1 MGIEQYYIILLVI
14 LFLLAIFGIYIGVS
28 NDAVNFLQSAIGSK
42 AANLNVVLIIAAV
55 GIFLGAG
62 FSNGMM
68 DVARQGVFTPE
79 YYSFQEVMIILVS
92 TMMMG
97 VILMDL
103 FNVLGLPTSTTVSL
117 VFGLLGAAFAVATI
131 KINQAPADAPLTYGI
146 LLNTEKALQ
155 VVLAIFISVAL
166 AFFFG
171 TIIMYITR
179 ILFTFN
185 YKPQLKYIAGIFG
198 GVALTAIINF
208 MLLKGMKDTS
218 FMNDEAK
225 LWVDLHTGSI
235 LLYSF
240 IGLSILMQILH
251 WLKVNTLKIIVLVG
265 TASLAF
271 AFAGNDLV
279 NFIGV
284 PLAGFSA
291 YEYANVSGHLDVNM
305 LMGGLKESA
314 HTSLFVLIA
323 SGAVMV
329 FALFTSKKAKNVIK
343 TSISLSRQNDGD
355 EMFSSSAIA
364 RNIVRG
370 SRRMGTYIVQNTPQS
385 VKKWTASRFNKEG
398 IALENDAAFDLVR
411 AAVGL
416 VVASSLIAFGT
427 SLKLPLSTTYVTF
440 MVAMG
445 ASLADKAWGRESAV
459 YRVSGVINV
468 VGGWF
473 ITAIAAFIITA
484 LMAVML
490 FYGGMIA
497 MGIVVILVALMLI
510 RNQISF
516 SRRTKKEDKNQIVV
530 DLLASEDEENSLALL
545 RKYSKTNSIE
555 TIEYII
561 ERYTQVIDAFCSEDL
576 KILRNLSGKI
586 DSHKDDVKKIKRLG
600 TLGIRKLSPSDA
612 FERGLYFYQAN
623 DFIGEM
629 IYALAK
635 ISVACEE
642 HIANTFNPLSIE
654 QKDELEETKKALN
667 DFLSD
672 CKLILENEDF
682 ESRRELYINNKWLLT
697 DFHEMKRRQL
707 KRVKNEN
714 ASTKVSMV
722 YLSIIQETHT
732 LVTYT
737 TNLLKVNRKLLQNC

>member
-1 MGIEQYYIILLVI
+1 MIFEQYYIILLVI
-14 LFLLAIFGIYIGVS
+14 LFLLAVFGIYIGVS
-28 NDAVNFLQSAIGSK
+28 NDAVNFLQSAVGSK
-42 AANLNVVLIIAAV
+42 AANINVVLFIAAV
-55 GIFLGAG
+55 GIFLGTG

-68 DVARQGVFTPE
+68 DVARQGVFSPE

-131 KINQAPADAPLTYGI
+131 KINQAPNDVPLTYGM

-171 TIIMYITR
+171 TLIMYLTR

-185 YKPQLKYIAGIFG
+185 YIPRLKYFAGIFG
-198 GVALTAIINF
+198 GVALTAIVYF
-208 MLLKGMKDTS
+208 MLLKGIKDTS
-218 FMNDEAK
+218 FMNDQGK
-225 LWVDLHTGSI
+225 MWVDTHAGTI
-235 LLYSF
+235 LLISF
-240 IGLSILMQILH
+240 LSFSILMQLLQ
-251 WLKVNTLKIIVLVG
+251 WLKVNTLKIIVLTG
-265 TASLAF
+265 TGALAF

-291 YEYANVSGHLDVNM
+291 YKIATANGALDMNM
-305 LMGGLKESA
+305 LMELLREPA
-314 HTSLFVLIA
+314 HTELYILIA

-329 FALFTSKKAKNVIK
+329 FALFTSKKSKNVIK
-343 TSISLSRQNDGD
+343 TSINLSRQNDGD

-370 SRRMGTYIVQNTPQS
+370 SRRMGTFIVQNTPNQ
-385 VKKWTASRFNKEG
+385 VKKWTSSRFSKEG
-398 IALENDAAFDLVR
+398 ISMENDAAFDLIR
-411 AAVGL
+411 ASIGL
-416 VVASSLIAFGT
+416 VVASSLIAIGT

-484 LMAVML
+484 IMAVIL
-490 FYGGMIA
+490 YFG
-497 MGIVVILVALMLI
+497 GIVAMTIFVLIVALVLI

-516 SRRTKKEDKNQIVV
+516 SKKLKHEDKNQVIV
-530 DLLASEDEENSLALL
+530 DLLASDNEENSLALL
-545 RKYSKTNSIE
+545 RKYSKTNAIQ
-555 TIEYII
+555 TLEYII
-561 ERYTQVIDAFCSEDL
+561 ERYEQVIDAFCEEDL
-576 KILRNLSGKI
+576 KVLRNLSGKI

-612 FERGLYFYQAN
+612 FERGLYFYQSN

-629 IYALAK
+629 VYALAK
-635 ISVACEE
+635 ISVACED
-642 HIANTFNPLSIE
+642 HISNNFNSLSDE
-654 QKDELEETKKALN
+654 QKEELQSTKKALH

-672 CKLILENEDF
+672 CIQILENEDF

-707 KRVKNEN
+707 KRVQIEN

-722 YLSIIQETHT
+722 YLSVIQETHT
-732 LVTYT
+732 LVSYT
-737 TNLLKVNRKLLQNC
+737 TNLLKVNRKLIQNC

>member
-1 MGIEQYYIILLVI
+1 MIFEQYYIILLVI
-14 LFLLAIFGIYIGVS
+14 LFLLAVFGIYIGVS
-28 NDAVNFLQSAIGSK
+28 NDAVNFLQSAVGSK
-42 AANLNVVLIIAAV
+42 AANINVVLFIAAV
-55 GIFLGAG
+55 GIFLGTG

-68 DVARQGVFTPE
+68 DVARQGVFSPE

-131 KINQAPADAPLTYGI
+131 KINQAPNDVPLTYGM

-171 TIIMYITR
+171 TLIMYLTR

-185 YKPQLKYIAGIFG
+185 YIPRLKYFAGIFG
-198 GVALTAIINF
+198 GVALTAIVYF
-208 MLLKGMKDTS
+208 MLLKGIKDTS
-218 FMNDEAK
+218 FMNDQGK
-225 LWVDLHTGSI
+225 MWVDTHAGTI
-235 LLYSF
+235 LLISF
-240 IGLSILMQILH
+240 LSFSILMQLLH
-251 WLKVNTLKIIVLVG
+251 WLKVNTLKIIVLTG
-265 TASLAF
+265 TGALAF

-291 YEYANVSGHLDVNM
+291 YKIATANGALDMNM
-305 LMGGLKESA
+305 LMELLREPA
-314 HTSLFVLIA
+314 HTELYILIA

-329 FALFTSKKAKNVIK
+329 FALFTSKKSKNVIK
-343 TSISLSRQNDGD
+343 TSINLSRQNDGD

-370 SRRMGTYIVQNTPQS
+370 SRRMGTFIVQNTPNQ
-385 VKKWTASRFNKEG
+385 VKKWTSSRFSKEG
-398 IALENDAAFDLVR
+398 ISMENDAAFDLIR
-411 AAVGL
+411 ASIGL
-416 VVASSLIAFGT
+416 VVASSLIAIGT

-484 LMAVML
+484 IMAVIL
-490 FYGGMIA
+490 YFG
-497 MGIVVILVALMLI
+497 GIVAMTIFVLIVALVLI

-516 SRRTKKEDKNQIVV
+516 SKKSKHEDKNQVIV
-530 DLLASEDEENSLALL
+530 DLLASDNEENSLALL
-545 RKYSKTNSIE
+545 RKYSKTNAIQ
-555 TIEYII
+555 TLEYII
-561 ERYTQVIDAFCSEDL
+561 ERYEQVIDAFCEEDL
-576 KILRNLSGKI
+576 KVLRNLSGKI

-612 FERGLYFYQAN
+612 FERGLYFYQSN

-629 IYALAK
+629 VYALAK
-635 ISVACEE
+635 ISVACED
-642 HIANTFNPLSIE
+642 HISNNFNSLSDE
-654 QKDELEETKKALN
+654 QKEELQSTKKALH

-672 CKLILENEDF
+672 CIQILENEDF

-707 KRVKNEN
+707 KRVQIEN

-722 YLSIIQETHT
+722 YLSVIQETHT
-732 LVTYT
+732 LVSYT
-737 TNLLKVNRKLLQNC
+737 TNLLKVNRKLIQNC

>member
-1 MGIEQYYIILLVI
+1 MGIEHYYIILLVI
-14 LFLLAIFGIYIGVS
+14 LTILAVFGLYIGVS
-28 NDAVNFLQSAIGSK
+28 NDAVNFLQSAVGSK
-42 AANLNVVLIIAAV
+42 AAKVHFVLIIAAI

-68 DVARQGVFTPE
+68 DIARQGVFSPE
-79 YYSFQEVMIILVS
+79 FYSFQEVMIILIS
-92 TMMMG
+92 TMLMG

-117 VFGLLGAAFAVATI
+117 VFGLLGASFAVASV
-131 KINQAPADAPLTYGI
+131 KISQAPIDNPLTYGM

-171 TIIMYITR
+171 TLIMYLTR
-179 ILFTFN
+179 LLFTFN
-185 YKPQLKYIAGIFG
+185 FKPRMNYFAGIFG
-198 GVALTAIINF
+198 GVALISILYF
-208 MLLKGMKDTS
+208 MLLKGVKDTS
-218 FMNDEAK
+218 FMDEEAK
-225 LWVDLHTGSI
+225 NWVNENSGKI
-235 LLYSF
+235 IFYAF
-240 IGLSILMQILH
+240 IGLSIIMQILH
-251 WLKVNTLKIIVLVG
+251 WLKINILKIIVLTG
-265 TASLAF
+265 TAALAF

-291 YEYANVSGHLDVNM
+291 YKYAFVDGSLDVNL
-305 LMGGLKESA
+305 LMGELRSPAQTEI
-314 HTSLFVLIA
+314 FILIA

-329 FALFTSKKAKNVIK
+329 LALFTSKKSKNVLK
-343 TSISLSRQNDGD
+343 TSINLSRQNDGD

-370 SRRMGTYIVQNTPQS
+370 TRRMGTFFVNNSPNS
-385 VKKWTASRFNKEG
+385 LKKWTAARFSKEG
-398 IALENDAAFDLVR
+398 IHMDDDAAFDLLR
-411 AAVGL
+411 ATVGL

-484 LMAVML
+484 VVAIIL
-490 FYGGMIA
+490 FYGKMVA
-497 MGIVVILVALMLI
+497 MFIIVGVAALILI

-516 SRRTKKEDKNQIVV
+516 SKKTKKEDRNQIVI
-530 DLLASEDEENSLALL
+530 DLLASDNEDSALGLL
-545 RKYSKTNSIE
+545 RNYSKSNSIE
-555 TIEYII
+555 TLDYIV
-561 ERYTQVIDAFCSEDL
+561 ERYEQVIDAFCSEDL
-576 KILRNLSGKI
+576 KVLRNLSGKI

-629 IYALAK
+629 VYALAK
-635 ISVACEE
+635 ISVACED
-642 HIANTFNPLSIE
+642 HIANNFNPLSDE
-654 QKDELEETKKALN
+654 QKEELCETKNAIR
-667 DFLSD
+667 DFLSE
-672 CKLILENEDF
+672 CILILQNEDF
-682 ESRRELYINNKWLLT
+682 EARRELYINNKWLLT

-707 KRVKNEN
+707 KRVQNQN

-722 YLSIIQETHT
+722 YLTVIQETHT
-732 LVTYT
+732 LVSYT
-737 TNLLKVNRKLLQNC
+737 TNLLKVNRKLLQNS

>member
-1 MGIEQYYIILLVI
+1 MGIEHYYIILLGI
-14 LFLLAIFGIYIGVS
+14 LTILAIFGLYIGVS
-28 NDAVNFLQSAIGSK
+28 NDAVNFLQSAVGSK
-42 AANLNVVLIIAAV
+42 AAKVNVVLIIAAV

-68 DVARQGVFTPE
+68 DIARQGVFSPE
-79 YYSFQEVMIILVS
+79 FYSFKEVMIILIS
-92 TMMMG
+92 TMLMG

-117 VFGLLGAAFAVATI
+117 VFGLLGASFAVATV
-131 KINQAPADAPLTYGI
+131 KISQAPIDNPLTYGM

-171 TIIMYITR
+171 TLIMYLTR
-179 ILFTFN
+179 LLFTFN
-185 YKPQLKYIAGIFG
+185 YKSKMNYFAGIFG
-198 GVALTAIINF
+198 GIALISILYF
-208 MLLKGMKDTS
+208 MLLKGIKDTS
-218 FMNDEAK
+218 FMDDNAK
-225 LWVDLHTGSI
+225 NWVDHNSGKI
-235 LLYSF
+235 MLYAF
-240 IGLSILMQILH
+240 IFLSILMQLLH
-251 WLKVNTLKIIVLVG
+251 WLKVNILKIIVLTG
-265 TASLAF
+265 TGALAF

-284 PLAGFSA
+284 PLAGFSSYKIA
-291 YEYANVSGHLDVNM
+291 VQSGSLDINM
-305 LMGGLKESA
+305 LMSQLRSPA
-314 HTSLFVLIA
+314 HTEIFILIA

-329 FALFTSKKAKNVIK
+329 LALFTSKKSKNVLK
-343 TSISLSRQNDGD
+343 TSINLSRQNDGD

-364 RNIVRG
+364 RNLVRG
-370 SRRMGTYIVQNTPQS
+370 TRRMGTFFVNNTPNGL
-385 VKKWTASRFNKEG
+385 KKWTAACFSKEG
-398 IALENDAAFDLVR
+398 IHIDDDAAFDLLR
-411 AAVGL
+411 ATVGL

-484 LMAVML
+484 VVAIIL
-490 FYGGMIA
+490 FYGKMVAMFVIVGIA
-497 MGIVVILVALMLI
+497 ALLLI

-516 SRRTKKEDKNQIVV
+516 SKRTKKEDRNQIVI
-530 DLLASEDEENSLALL
+530 DLLASDNEDSALGLL
-545 RKYSKTNSIE
+545 RNYSKSNSIE
-555 TIEYII
+555 TLEYIV
-561 ERYTQVIDAFCSEDL
+561 ERYEQVIDAFCAEDL
-576 KILRNLSGKI
+576 KVLRNLSGKI

-629 IYALAK
+629 VYALAK

-642 HIANTFNPLSIE
+642 HIANNFNPLNDE
-654 QKDELEETKKALN
+654 QKEELFETKNAIK
-667 DFLSD
+667 DFLTE
-672 CKLILENEDF
+672 CVQILQNEDF
-682 ESRRELYINNKWLLT
+682 EARRELYINNKWLLT

-707 KRVKNEN
+707 KRVQNQN

-722 YLSIIQETHT
+722 YLTVIQETHT
-732 LVTYT
+732 LVSYT
-737 TNLLKVNRKLLQNC
+737 TNLLKVNRKLLQNS

>member
-1 MGIEQYYIILLVI
+1 MIFEQYYIILLVV
-14 LFLLAIFGIYIGVS
+14 LFLLAVFGIYIGVS
-28 NDAVNFLQSAIGSK
+28 NDAVNFLQSAVGSK
-42 AANLNVVLIIAAV
+42 AANIKVILMIAAI
-55 GIFLGAG
+55 GIFLGSG

-68 DVARQGVFTPE
+68 DIARQGVFSPE

-117 VFGLLGAAFAVATI
+117 VFGLLGAAFAVASI
-131 KINQAPADAPLTYGI
+131 KINQATNDAPLTYGM

-171 TIIMYITR
+171 TLIMYLTR

-185 YKPQLKYIAGIFG
+185 YIPRLKYFAGIFG
-198 GVALTAIINF
+198 GVAITAIVYF
-208 MLLKGMKDTS
+208 MLLKGIKDTS
-218 FMNDEAK
+218 FMNHQGK
-225 LWVDLHTGSI
+225 MWVDTHSGTI
-235 LLYSF
+235 LLISF
-240 IGLSILMQILH
+240 LTFSILMQLLH
-251 WLKVNTLKIIVLVG
+251 WMKVNTLKIIVLTG
-265 TASLAF
+265 TGALAF

-291 YEYANVSGHLDVNM
+291 YKIATANGALDINM
-305 LMGGLKESA
+305 LMELLREPA
-314 HTSLFVLIA
+314 HTELYILIA
-323 SGAVMV
+323 SGAIMV
-329 FALFTSKKAKNVIK
+329 FALITSKKSKNVIK
-343 TSISLSRQNDGD
+343 TSINLSRQNDGD

-370 SRRMGTYIVQNTPQS
+370 SRRMGTFIVQNTPNQ
-385 VKKWTASRFNKEG
+385 VKKWTSSRFSKEG
-398 IALENDAAFDLVR
+398 ISMENDAAFDLIR
-411 AAVGL
+411 ASIGL
-416 VVASSLIAFGT
+416 VVASSLIAIGT

-484 LMAVML
+484 IMSVILY
-490 FYGGMIA
+490 FG
-497 MGIVVILVALMLI
+497 GIVAMTIFVLIVALVLI

-516 SRRTKKEDKNQIVV
+516 SKKSKHEDKNQVIV
-530 DLLASEDEENSLALL
+530 DLLASDNEENSLALL
-545 RKYSKTNSIE
+545 RKYSKTNAIQ
-555 TIEYII
+555 TLEYII
-561 ERYTQVIDAFCSEDL
+561 ERYEQVIDAFCEEDL
-576 KILRNLSGKI
+576 KVLRNLSGKI

-612 FERGLYFYQAN
+612 FERGLYFYQSN

-629 IYALAK
+629 VYALAK
-635 ISVACEE
+635 ISVACED
-642 HIANTFNPLSIE
+642 HISNNFNSLSDE
-654 QKDELEETKKALN
+654 QKEELQSTKKALH
-667 DFLSD
+667 DFLTD
-672 CKLILENEDF
+672 CIQILENEDF

-707 KRVKNEN
+707 KRVQIEN

-722 YLSIIQETHT
+722 YLNVIQETHT
-732 LVTYT
+732 LVSYT
-737 TNLLKVNRKLLQNC
+737 TNLLKVNRKLIQNC

>member
-1 MGIEQYYIILLVI
+1 MGIEHYYIILLGI
-14 LFLLAIFGIYIGVS
+14 LTILAVFGLYIGVS
-28 NDAVNFLQSAIGSK
+28 NDAVNFLQSAVGSK
-42 AANLNVVLIIAAV
+42 AAKVNVVLIIAAV

-68 DVARQGVFTPE
+68 DVARQGVFSPE
-79 YYSFQEVMIILVS
+79 YYSFQEVMIILIS
-92 TMMMG
+92 TMLMG

-117 VFGLLGAAFAVATI
+117 VFGLLGASFAVATV
-131 KINQAPADAPLTYGI
+131 KISQAPIDNPLSYGI

-171 TIIMYITR
+171 TLIMYLTR
-179 ILFTFN
+179 LLFTFN
-185 YKPQLKYIAGIFG
+185 YKSKMNYFAGIFG
-198 GVALTAIINF
+198 GIALISILYF
-208 MLLKGMKDTS
+208 MLLKGIKDTS
-218 FMNDEAK
+218 FMDDNAK
-225 LWVDLHTGSI
+225 LWVDQNSGKI
-235 LLYSF
+235 MLYAF
-240 IGLSILMQILH
+240 IFLSILMQLLH
-251 WLKVNTLKIIVLVG
+251 WLKVNILKIIVLTG
-265 TASLAF
+265 TGALAF

-284 PLAGFSA
+284 PLAGFSS
-291 YEYANVSGHLDVNM
+291 YTYATQSGSLDIHM
-305 LMGGLKESA
+305 LMGQLRSSA
-314 HTSLFVLIA
+314 NTEIYILIA

-329 FALFTSKKAKNVIK
+329 LALFTSKKSKNVLK

-364 RNIVRG
+364 RNLVRG
-370 SRRMGTYIVQNTPQS
+370 TRRMGTFFVNNTPNTI
-385 VKKWTASRFNKEG
+385 KKWTAARFSKEG
-398 IALENDAAFDLVR
+398 IHIDDDAAFDLLR
-411 AAVGL
+411 ATVGL

-484 LMAVML
+484 VVAIIL
-490 FYGGMIA
+490 FYGKMVAMFVIVGIA
-497 MGIVVILVALMLI
+497 ALLLI

-516 SRRTKKEDKNQIVV
+516 SKRTKKEDRNQIVI
-530 DLLASEDEENSLALL
+530 DLLASDNEDSALGLL
-545 RKYSKTNSIE
+545 RNYSKSNSIE
-555 TIEYII
+555 TLEYIV
-561 ERYTQVIDAFCSEDL
+561 ERYEQVIDAFCAEDL
-576 KILRNLSGKI
+576 KVLRNLSGKI

-629 IYALAK
+629 VYALAK

-642 HIANTFNPLSIE
+642 HIANNFNPLNDE
-654 QKDELEETKKALN
+654 QKEELFETKNAIK
-667 DFLSD
+667 DFLTE
-672 CKLILENEDF
+672 CVQILQNEDF
-682 ESRRELYINNKWLLT
+682 EARRELYINNKWLLT

-707 KRVKNEN
+707 KRVQNQN

-722 YLSIIQETHT
+722 YLTVIQETHT
-732 LVTYT
+732 LVSYT
-737 TNLLKVNRKLLQNC
+737 TNLLKVNRKLLQNS

>member
-1 MGIEQYYIILLVI
+1 MGFEQYYIILLGV
-14 LFLLAIFGIYIGVS
+14 LFLLAVFGIYIGVS
-28 NDAVNFLQSAIGSK
+28 NDAVNFLQSAVGSK
-42 AANLNVVLIIAAV
+42 AANINVVLIIAAI

-68 DVARQGVFTPE
+68 DIARQGVFSPQ
-79 YYSFQEVMIILVS
+79 YYTFQEVMIILVS

-166 AFFFG
+166 AFAFG
-171 TIIMYITR
+171 ALIMYITR
-179 ILFTFN
+179 IVFTFQ
-185 YKPQLKYIAGIFG
+185 YKPKMKYLAGIFG
-198 GVALTAIINF
+198 GVALTSILYF
-208 MLLKGMKDTS
+208 MLLKGVKDTS
-218 FMNDEAK
+218 FMSSNAK
-225 LWVDLHTGSI
+225 LWINSHTDTI
-235 LLYSF
+235 LISSF
-240 IGLSILMQILH
+240 LTLSVLMQVLH
-251 WLKVNTLKIIVLVG
+251 WLKVNTLKVIVLTG

-284 PLAGFSA
+284 PMAGFSA
-291 YEYANVSGHLDVNM
+291 FKIASQSGTLDVNM
-305 LMGGLKESA
+305 LMSLLKEPA
-314 HTSLFVLIA
+314 HTEVYILLA
-323 SGAVMV
+323 SGSIMIA
-329 FALFTSKKAKNVIK
+329 ALFTSKKAKNVIK
-343 TSISLSRQNDGD
+343 TTINLSRQNEGD

-364 RNIVRG
+364 RNLVRG
-370 SRRMGTYIVQNTPQS
+370 SRRMGTYIIQNTPTS
-385 VKKWTASRFNKEG
+385 VKKWTASRFSKEG
-398 IALENDAAFDLVR
+398 VTMENDAAFDLIR
-411 AAVGL
+411 AAIGL
-416 VVASSLIAFGT
+416 VVASSLIAIGT

-484 LMAVML
+484 LMAIIL
-490 FYGGMIA
+490 YYGGVIA
-497 MGIVVILVALMLI
+497 MIVIVALVALTLI
-510 RNQISF
+510 RNQLSF
-516 SRRTKKEDKNQIVV
+516 AKKTKKKDENQVII
-530 DLLASEDEENSLALL
+530 DLLASENEETSLALL
-545 RKYSKTNSIE
+545 RKYSKSNAINTL
-555 TIEYII
+555 EYII
-561 ERYTQVIDAFCSEDL
+561 ERYEQVIDAFCNEDL
-576 KILRNLSGKI
+576 KVLRNLSGKI

-612 FERGLYFYQAN
+612 FERGLYFYQSN

-629 IYALAK
+629 VYALAK
-635 ISVACEE
+635 ISVASEE
-642 HIANTFNPLSIE
+642 HVANNFNSLSDDQVE
-654 QKDELEETKKALN
+654 ELQNTKKALH
-667 DFLSD
+667 DFLTD
-672 CKLILENEDF
+672 CIQILENEDF
-682 ESRRELYINNKWLLT
+682 EARRELYINNKWLLT

-707 KRVKNEN
+707 KRIQNEN

-722 YLSIIQETHT
+722 YLTVIQETHT
-732 LVTYT
+732 LVSYT
-737 TNLLKVNRKLLQNC
+737 TNLLKVNRKLIQNC

>member
-1 MGIEQYYIILLVI
+1 MGFEQYYIILLGV
-14 LFLLAIFGIYIGVS
+14 LFLLAVFGIYIGVS
-28 NDAVNFLQSAIGSK
+28 NDAVNFLQSAVGSK
-42 AANLNVVLIIAAV
+42 AANINVVLIIAAV

-68 DVARQGVFTPE
+68 DIARQGVFSPQ
-79 YYSFQEVMIILVS
+79 YYSFQEIMIILVS

-131 KINQAPADAPLTYGI
+131 KINQAPSDAPLTYGM

-166 AFFFG
+166 AFAFG
-171 TIIMYITR
+171 AFIMYITR
-179 ILFTFN
+179 IVFTFQ
-185 YKPQLKYIAGIFG
+185 YKPKMKYLAGIFG
-198 GVALTAIINF
+198 GVALTSILYF
-208 MLLKGMKDTS
+208 MLLKGVKDTS
-218 FMNDEAK
+218 FMSPNAK
-225 LWVDLHTGSI
+225 LWINSHTGTI
-235 LLYSF
+235 LISSF
-240 IGLSILMQILH
+240 LTLSGFMQILH
-251 WLKVNTLKIIVLVG
+251 WLKVNTLKVIVLVG

-291 YEYANVSGHLDVNM
+291 YKIAITNGGLDVNM
-305 LMGGLKESA
+305 LMHQLKEPA
-314 HTSLFVLIA
+314 HTELYILIS
-323 SGAVMV
+323 SGAIMV

-343 TSISLSRQNDGD
+343 TTINLSRQNEGD

-364 RNIVRG
+364 RNLVRG
-370 SRRMGTYIVQNTPQS
+370 SRRMGTYIIQNTPTS
-385 VKKWTASRFNKEG
+385 VKKWTASRFSKEG
-398 IALENDAAFDLVR
+398 VTMENDAAFDLIR
-411 AAVGL
+411 AAIGL
-416 VVASSLIAFGT
+416 VVASSLIAIGT

-484 LMAVML
+484 LMAVIL
-490 FYGGMIA
+490 YYGGVIA
-497 MGIVVILVALMLI
+497 MIIIVALVALTLI
-510 RNQISF
+510 RNQLSF
-516 SRRTKKEDKNQIVV
+516 SKKTKKEDKNQVII
-530 DLLASEDEENSLALL
+530 DLLASENEETSLALL
-545 RKYSKTNSIE
+545 RKYSKSNAINTL
-555 TIEYII
+555 EYII
-561 ERYTQVIDAFCSEDL
+561 ERYEQVIDAFCNEDL
-576 KILRNLSGKI
+576 KVLRNLSGKI

-612 FERGLYFYQAN
+612 FERGLYFYQSN

-629 IYALAK
+629 VYALAK
-635 ISVACEE
+635 ISVAAEE
-642 HIANTFNPLSIE
+642 HIANNFNSLSDD
-654 QKDELEETKKALN
+654 QKEELQNTKKALH
-667 DFLSD
+667 DFLTD
-672 CKLILENEDF
+672 CIQILENEDF
-682 ESRRELYINNKWLLT
+682 EARRELYINNKWLLT

-707 KRVKNEN
+707 KRVQNEN

-722 YLSIIQETHT
+722 YLTVIHETHT
-732 LVTYT
+732 LVSYT
-737 TNLLKVNRKLLQNC
+737 TNLLKVNRKLIQNC